1 MIEERNCLDKL
12 TFEEANEN
20 MESFGL
26 EFAFSIC
33 EHCKHWNKCIYSD
46 YQETRNYETSLIIK
60 CDFYEEGQ

>member
-1 MIEERNCLDKL
+1 M

-60 CDFYEEGQ
+60 CDFYEEEQ